1 MSKKIK
7 IILIIF
13 IAMIFFIN
21 LNYCYGA
28 QAGSGADT
36 SISPDLELGDL
47 NSYAQDPGIVPNDFR
62 AKVNRLVSVVQI
74 IGTVSSVIALVAIG
88 IKYMFSSIEEKAD
101 YKKTMMGYIVGC
113 VMVFALTNLLSI
125 VYNIANF

>member
-62 AKVNRLVSVVQI
+62 SKVNRLVSVVQI

-88 IKYMFSSIEEKAD
+88 IKYMFSSIEERAD
-101 YKKTMMGYIVGC
+101 YKKTMMGYIIGC

>member
-47 NSYAQDPGIVPNDFR
+47 NSYAQDPGVVPNDFR
-62 AKVNRLVSVVQI
+62 SKVNRLVSVVQI

-88 IKYMFSSIEEKAD
+88 IKYMFSSIEERAD
-101 YKKTMMGYIVGC
+101 YKKTMMGYIIGC